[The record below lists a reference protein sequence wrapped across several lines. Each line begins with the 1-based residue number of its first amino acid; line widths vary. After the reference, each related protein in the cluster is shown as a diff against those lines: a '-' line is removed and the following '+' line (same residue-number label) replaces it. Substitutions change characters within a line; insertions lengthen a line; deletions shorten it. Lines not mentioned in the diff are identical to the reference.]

1 MTGLT
6 KAIIG
11 SRAGSVVRGRKS
23 WRDPQPM
30 CRTATTRSSWI
41 TRALWALIAL
51 TMAPGIVLAQEQ
63 VLLRLDSPIG
73 ESLSYRFEIHLD
85 IAVPPVLGGSQRL
98 ESLMVVQQTTTDVRG
113 DTLYFDATVREANF
127 SLRSED
133 GREMLP
139 NVSEDLAGQSFRTA
153 FTSQGEPIDIQIEGQ
168 SPEASAQVRSALRQ
182 AGFPTL
188 PGRPVAVGDRWR
200 DTLRI
205 RAADMGMAAP
215 GFLVLINDISLVRL
229 SRSGS
234 ATIADLLVETT
245 YEFEPEAGA
254 SSSLSVAVT
263 GSRADNVRFDVTNGH
278 FLSASGAQDF
288 TMIMTVPSLGSS
300 FSVHGNGESSAL
312 LIES

>member
-1 MTGLT
+1 MY
-6 KAIIG
+6 
-11 SRAGSVVRGRKS
+11 
-23 WRDPQPM
+23 
-30 CRTATTRSSWI
+30 RTATHRSSCV
-41 TRALWALIAL
+41 TQALWALMAL
-51 TMAPGIVLAQEQ
+51 TMAPGVVLAQEQ

-85 IAVPPVLGGSQRL
+85 IAVPPLLGGSQQL

-113 DTLYFDATVREANF
+113 DTLYFDATVREAKF

-133 GREMLP
+133 GGEMLP

-153 FTSQGEPIDIQIEGQ
+153 FTSQGEPLDIQIEGQ

-188 PGRPVAVGDRWR
+188 PGQPVAVGDRWR

-215 GFLVLINDISLVRL
+215 GFLVLNNDISLVRL

-278 FLSASGAQDF
+278 FLSARGAQDF
-288 TMIMTVPSLGSS
+288 TMNMTVPSIGTS
-300 FSVHGNGESSAL
+300 FSVRGSGESTAL

>member
-1 MTGLT
+1 
-6 KAIIG
+6 
-11 SRAGSVVRGRKS
+11 
-23 WRDPQPM
+23 M
-30 CRTATTRSSWI
+30 CRTATIRSSLI
-41 TRALWALIAL
+41 TPAVWALMAL
-51 TMAPGIVLAQEQ
+51 TMAPDVVLAQER

-73 ESLSYRFEIHLD
+73 ESLTYRFEINLD

-98 ESLMVVQQTTTDVRG
+98 ESLLVVRQTTTDVRG

-127 SLRSED
+127 SLRSDD

-153 FTSQGEPIDIQIEGQ
+153 FTSQGEPLDIQIEGQ
-168 SPEASAQVRSALRQ
+168 SPEANAQVRSALRQ

-188 PGRPVAVGDRWR
+188 PGHPVAVGDRWR

-229 SRSGS
+229 RGSGS

-245 YEFEPEAGA
+245 YEFEPEEGT
-254 SSSLSVAVT
+254 SSGLSVEVT

-288 TMIMTVPSLGSS
+288 TMKMTVPGLGTS
-300 FSVHGNGESSAL
+300 FSVQGSGESTAL

>member
-1 MTGLT
+1 
-6 KAIIG
+6 
-11 SRAGSVVRGRKS
+11 
-23 WRDPQPM
+23 M
-30 CRTATTRSSWI
+30 CRTATIRSRSI
-41 TRALWALIAL
+41 APALLALA
-51 TMAPGIVLAQEQ
+51 MAPGAVLAQEQ

-73 ESLSYRFEIHLD
+73 ESLTYRFEIHLD

-113 DTLYFDATVREANF
+113 DTLYFAATVREANF

-133 GREMLP
+133 GGEMLP
-139 NVSEDLAGQSFRTA
+139 NASEDLAGQSFRTA
-153 FTSQGEPIDIQIEGQ
+153 FTSQGEPVDIQIEGQ
-168 SPEASAQVRSALRQ
+168 SPEPSAQVPSALRQ

-188 PGRPVAVGDRWR
+188 PGRAVAVGDRWK

-245 YEFEPEAGA
+245 YEFEAEEGA
-254 SSSLSVAVT
+254 FSGLSVEVT

-288 TMIMTVPSLGSS
+288 TMNMTVPGLGSS
-300 FSVHGNGESSAL
+300 FSVQGSGESTAL

>member
-1 MTGLT
+1 
-6 KAIIG
+6 
-11 SRAGSVVRGRKS
+11 
-23 WRDPQPM
+23 M
-30 CRTATTRSSWI
+30 CRSAAIRSSLI
-41 TRALWALIAL
+41 TQALWALIAL
-51 TMAPGIVLAQEQ
+51 TMAPGVVLAQEQ

-73 ESLSYRFEIHLD
+73 ESLSYRFEINLN

-133 GREMLP
+133 GGEMLP

-153 FTSQGEPIDIQIEGQ
+153 FTSQGEPVDIQIEGQ

-188 PGRPVAVGDRWR
+188 PGHPVAVGDRWR
-200 DTLRI
+200 DTVRI

-229 SRSGS
+229 RSSGS

-245 YEFEPEAGA
+245 FEFDPEEGT
-254 SSSLSVAVT
+254 SSGLSVEVT

-288 TMIMTVPSLGSS
+288 TMKMTVPGLGSS
-300 FSVHGNGESSAL
+300 FSVQGSGESTAL

>member
-1 MTGLT
+1 
-6 KAIIG
+6 
-11 SRAGSVVRGRKS
+11 
-23 WRDPQPM
+23 M
-30 CRTATTRSSWI
+30 CRTATIRSSLI
-41 TRALWALIAL
+41 TPALWALIAL
-51 TMAPGIVLAQEQ
+51 TMAPGVVFAQEQ

-153 FTSQGEPIDIQIEGQ
+153 FTSQGEPVDIQIEGQ

-188 PGRPVAVGDRWR
+188 PGRLVAVGDRWR

-229 SRSGS
+229 RRSGS
-234 ATIADLLVETT
+234 ATIADLLVETR
-245 YEFEPEAGA
+245 YEFEPEEGA
-254 SSSLSVAVT
+254 SSGLSVKVT

-278 FLSASGAQDF
+278 FLGASGAQDF
-288 TMIMTVPSLGSS
+288 TMSMTVPGLGGS
-300 FSVHGNGESSAL
+300 FSVHGSGESTAL